1 MQSPSTQPVVSERFS
16 IVAPDTIVDDFALD
30 VRRGLTASP
39 KTLPAKYFYDDLG
52 SVLFEGI
59 CRLPEYYVSRA
70 EEEILDVFG
79 DEIVQ
84 SFGTPIRL
92 IELGSGTSRKTRP
105 LLDRLTRSQP
115 ELEYVAVDIDEQL
128 LRQTART
135 LSEIYPSLVIHAVAA
150 DFRQI
155 ARILPPAE
163 GARRR
168 NVVLFLGSTI
178 GNLDRD
184 EQGDLLRAIREPLRI
199 GDMLFLGADQKKAA
213 EVLEP
218 AYDDALGVT
227 AAFNLNLLV
236 RMNRELGGEFHLP
249 NFRHR
254 AFFNEAAS
262 RIEMHIVST
271 IDQRVRIDALNTEIA
286 FRADES
292 IHTENSYKFD
302 EAGISELARRTGFAV
317 TQRWTDSQNYF
328 ADHLLVA
335 RSLEPESV

>member
-1 MQSPSTQPVVSERFS
+1 MDPSATADRFS
-16 IVAPDTIVDDFALD
+16 LVYLDEHRKNDFALD

-70 EEEILDVFG
+70 EEEILESFG
-79 DEIVQ
+79 EEIVQ
-84 SFGTPIRL
+84 AFGPPIRL
-92 IELGSGTSRKTRP
+92 IELGSGTSRKTRL
-105 LLDRLTRSQP
+105 LLDRLTRRQP
-115 ELEYVAVDIDEQL
+115 DLEYVAVDIDEQL

-135 LSEIYPSLVIHAVAA
+135 LSEIYPSLVIRAVAA

-155 ARILPPAE
+155 ARILPRADGAE
-163 GARRR
+163 RR
-168 NVVLFLGSTI
+168 NVILFLGSTI

-184 EQGDLLRAIREPLRI
+184 EQADLLLAIREPMRV

-213 EVLEP
+213 GVLEP

-236 RMNRELGGEFHLP
+236 RINRELGGQFDLA

-254 AFFNEAAS
+254 AFLNEADS
-262 RIEMHIVST
+262 RIEMHIVSR
-271 IDQRVRIDALNTEIA
+271 INQHVHIDALDMEVA
-286 FRADES
+286 FEADES

-302 EAGISELARRTGFAV
+302 EAGIAELAQRTGFSV
-317 TQRWTDSQNYF
+317 ERRWTDSRSYF

-335 RSLEPESV
+335 RSMEPESV